1 MTAGNAWYAAARNEF
16 LDMPHDKVV
25 ERLASAAGK
34 DGWHIEPEQHEEWLA
49 SVDLLQNHLSQAV
62 TILRQSLAD
71 PTLAEFEAVILEYD
85 MRRRGLRIDCVLL
98 GRGAIA
104 VLEFKR
110 NAAQK
115 ADRDQVEN
123 YCVNLLEFHA
133 ETRRLCADEGFIIAP
148 IVVQT
153 VGRTPSR
160 TPPRYGFLS
169 AP

>member
-1 MTAGNAWYAAARNEF
+1 
-16 LDMPHDKVV
+16 MPHDKVV